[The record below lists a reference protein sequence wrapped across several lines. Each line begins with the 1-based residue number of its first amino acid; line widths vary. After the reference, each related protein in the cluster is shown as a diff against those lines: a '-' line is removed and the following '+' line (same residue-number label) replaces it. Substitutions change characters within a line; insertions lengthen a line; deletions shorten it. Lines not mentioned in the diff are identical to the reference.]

1 MKKDLLASMGLQEKV
16 AALTP
21 AQRVLLLIGTIAV
34 LGALFYFIQYKPQS
48 DTINRLRRSVADQEK
63 KLAELKKAAADVE
76 VVQKD
81 LARAEEELKEVLVLL
96 PDSKE
101 IPGLLENVSQLGA
114 EVGLE
119 NLLFQPQPEQVQEFY
134 ATVPIRLDLIGTY
147 HELGLFL
154 DRVSKLNRILK
165 VDNLNM
171 VRQGNSPRLQV
182 GCTVMTYRFIDQ
194 PVKEDAS
201 KKK

>member
-1 MKKDLLASMGLQEKV
+1 MKKEFLANLGLQEKA

-21 AQRVLLLIGTIAV
+21 AQRVLLVIGTLAV
-34 LGALFYFIQYKPQS
+34 LGALFYFIQYKPQAE
-48 DTINRLRRSVADQEK
+48 TNKRLRLTLADQEK
-63 KLAELKKAAADVE
+63 KLTELKKAAADVE
-76 VVQKD
+76 LFQKD
-81 LARAEEELKEVLVLL
+81 LAKVEEELAQALVLL
-96 PDSKE
+96 PDRKE

-165 VDNLNM
+165 VENLNM

-182 GCTVMTYRFIDQ
+182 GFTVMTYRFIDQ

>member
-1 MKKDLLASMGLQEKV
+1 MKKDFLASMGLQEKV
-16 AALTP
+16 SALTP
-21 AQRVLLLIGTIAV
+21 GQRVLVLIVTVAA
-34 LGALFYFIQYKPQS
+34 LGAAFYFIQYKPQS
-48 DTINRLRRSVADQEK
+48 DTINRLRRSVTEQEQ

-76 VVQKD
+76 VLQKD
-81 LARAEEELKEVLVLL
+81 LARAEEELKQVLVLL

-134 ATVPIRLDLIGTY
+134 ATVPIRLDLVGTY
-147 HELGLFL
+147 HQLGLFL

-165 VDNLNM
+165 VDNLDIT
-171 VRQGNSPRLQV
+171 RQGNSPRLQV

>member
-21 AQRVLLLIGTIAV
+21 AQRALALIGTVAV
-34 LGALFYFIQYKPQS
+34 LGALFYFLLYKGQMENA
-48 DTINRLRRSVADQEK
+48 DRLRRSIGDQEK
-63 KLAELKKAAADVE
+63 KLAELKKAATEIE
-76 VVQKD
+76 VVQKN
-81 LARAEEELKEVLVLL
+81 LTQAEEQLNQALVLL
-96 PDSKE
+96 PDRKE

-165 VDNLNM
+165 VENLNM
-171 VRQGNSPRLQV
+171 ARQGNSTRLQV

-194 PVKEDAS
+194 PVKEEPT

>member
-1 MKKDLLASMGLQEKV
+1 MASTGLQEKV
-16 AALTP
+16 SALTP
-21 AQRVLLLIGTIAV
+21 AQRVMVLVATVAV
-34 LGALFYFIQYKPQS
+34 LGAAFYFIQYKPQS
-48 DTINRLRRSVADQEK
+48 DSINRLRRSVTEQEQ

-76 VVQKD
+76 VLQTQ
-81 LARAEEELKEVLVLL
+81 LAQAEEELKRVLFLL

-134 ATVPIRLDLIGTY
+134 ATVPIRLDLVGTY
-147 HELGLFL
+147 HQLGLFL

-165 VDNLNM
+165 VDNLDI

-194 PVKEDAS
+194 PAKEDAS

>member
-1 MKKDLLASMGLQEKV
+1 MKKDLLATMGLQEKM

-34 LGALFYFIQYKPQS
+34 LGALFYFLIYKGQLES
-48 DTINRLRRSVADQEK
+48 VNRLHRSIAEQEK
-63 KLAELKKAAADVE
+63 KLADLKKAAADVE
-76 VVQKD
+76 VLQKD
-81 LARAEEELKEVLVLL
+81 LARAEEELNQALVLL
-96 PDSKE
+96 PDRKE

-165 VDNLNM
+165 VENLNM

-194 PVKEDAS
+194 PAKEEAS